1 MSNSLDLVTNGVPK
15 VISSTDCGYCHGKKT
30 PIENGYSLE
39 SYRSIYR
46 DYINNTSNT
55 NTNTNTKDVKSDLK
69 KDKKRDKRDKVDKN
83 DESEAIKLFNHYP
96 NNVTLG
102 LSTEI
107 ISPEIYEI
115 LMNKGFRRSGNFI
128 YRPDLIRNCC
138 RLFTIRTN
146 LSLLKPTKEHRHTI
160 NKFINEINDIK
171 PETVKKKV
179 KNEKFDIFKIINT
192 ENEFIKSGRTNK
204 FKSVLE
210 PANFTKEKFELY
222 KKYQS
227 TIHTDKEEDVTERG
241 FKNFLCSSP
250 FTEKYLRTVHQ
261 DTKGLSKEEM
271 IQNDKNIKYWENLNK
286 WRDDGFEKNHKDKLE
301 FVGPVHECYYLDD
314 KLIAIAVLD
323 FLPNSISSV
332 YFIWDYSYSKLGLGT
347 LSAIREILLTFK
359 LNKDYYYL
367 GYYLSD
373 CQKMKYKSK
382 FSGEILDLNSNKYFQ
397 LDKIEEIIKD
407 GLLFSMDKENDNY
420 KENFIHGLPKLYD
433 AKKDGEF
440 INNSEFLYGFKAMN
454 ANKEKINKIFGKL
467 NDKINNFFQKF
478 GLDIKLKEQD
488 DFKIWEDVDNSF
500 DKYKVFSLPK
510 VSPGLISLQQMY
522 DEILPKLLDEEDEDE
537 SYSESET
544 GSEGSETG
552 SETGSDSGSETGSEA
567 EAETETE
574 PEIPTNNKAVK
585 FKLFLSEI
593 DEMIKFEIND
603 KEINKLII
611 YFKYLGINEKWLNI
625 IFNKIINNLFN
636 LIRFFGPE
644 VMFNFNSIIVI

>member
-1 MSNSLDLVTNGVPK
+1 
-15 VISSTDCGYCHGKKT
+15 
-30 PIENGYSLE
+30 
-39 SYRSIYR
+39 
-46 DYINNTSNT
+46 
-55 NTNTNTKDVKSDLK
+55 
-69 KDKKRDKRDKVDKN
+69 
-83 DESEAIKLFNHYP
+83 
-96 NNVTLG
+96 
-102 LSTEI
+102 
-107 ISPEIYEI
+107 
-115 LMNKGFRRSGNFI
+115 
-128 YRPDLIRNCC
+128 
-138 RLFTIRTN
+138 
-146 LSLLKPTKEHRHTI
+146 
-160 NKFINEINDIK
+160 
-171 PETVKKKV
+171 
-179 KNEKFDIFKIINT
+179 
-192 ENEFIKSGRTNK
+192 
-204 FKSVLE
+204 
-210 PANFTKEKFELY
+210 
-222 KKYQS
+222 
-227 TIHTDKEEDVTERG
+227 
-241 FKNFLCSSP
+241 
-250 FTEKYLRTVHQ
+250 
-261 DTKGLSKEEM
+261 
-271 IQNDKNIKYWENLNK
+271 
-286 WRDDGFEKNHKDKLE
+286 
-301 FVGPVHECYYLDD
+301 
-314 KLIAIAVLD
+314 
-323 FLPNSISSV
+323 
-332 YFIWDYSYSKLGLGT
+332 
-347 LSAIREILLTFK
+347 
-359 LNKDYYYL
+359 
-367 GYYLSD
+367 
-373 CQKMKYKSK
+373 MKYKSK